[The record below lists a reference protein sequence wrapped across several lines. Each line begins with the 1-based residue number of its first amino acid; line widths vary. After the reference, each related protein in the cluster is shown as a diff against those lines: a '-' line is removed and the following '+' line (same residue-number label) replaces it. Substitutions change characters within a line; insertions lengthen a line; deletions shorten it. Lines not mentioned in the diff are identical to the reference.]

1 MRLLGGLFSDFSEGL
16 EPALATQA
24 TVRAPY
30 HSNLVYL
37 LTSASERRSW
47 GRVTAGYFLPHGPSS
62 ATGFDDRKR

>member
-24 TVRAPY
+24 PVRASY

-37 LTSASERRSW
+37 PNLSVREEELGTGD
-47 GRVTAGYFLPHGPSS
+47 GRLFPAALSVLGDGI
-62 ATGFDDRKR
+62 